1 MTAKAWLIIGMVLMM
16 LELVVPGF
24 VIIFFGIGAVLV
36 GLLTW
41 LIPGLSDIAQLFL
54 LPILSIAGLAVF
66 RRYFV
71 KRVVKAGTETGTNF
85 DDNDCIGKVVKV
97 VEAIAPET
105 PGKVELNGVNWTA
118 SCESAVSVGQNVKI
132 VSRSGLT
139 LVVVPA

>member
-71 KRVVKAGTETGTNF
+71 KSVVKAGTETGTNF